1 MEPAGNNRPKNR
13 RKAVM
18 KAIFLLIFIVA
29 AIFLLR
35 FTPIKNY
42 LTAEALGRFLESAG
56 FWAPLIFILIYT
68 AGVCLFLPGTLLT
81 GLGAAIF
88 GAYWGFVYV
97 WFGAMAG
104 ASAAFFIGRTLGR
117 EFASSLIG
125 DKLKKYDDG
134 IERNGFATV
143 LYLRLVYFPFTPMN
157 FGMGLTK
164 VHFRDYFIGTGLG
177 IIVGTFIFTF
187 FIGTLKDVWASGNWA
202 ELISFKVF
210 FSIALFIFS
219 FFIPKIIK
227 KINMVIAEDPEM
239 GPNLLDKIKSQGVRE
254 LDDSAMIMRLKFKT
268 IPGEQ
273 FVIRREVFRMIQES
287 FRENGI
293 EFAHRNVAVYLPP
306 DEDAGEHDKKAI
318 EAGAAAAAA
327 AAQAEEEQKKPI

>member
-1 MEPAGNNRPKNR
+1 MEPADNNMPKNR
-13 RKAVM
+13 RKAAM
-18 KAIFLLIFIVA
+18 KAILLLIFIVA
-29 AIFLLR
+29 AIFLVR

-42 LTAEALGRFLESAG
+42 LTAEAMGRFLETAG

-104 ASAAFFIGRTLGR
+104 ASAAFLIGRTLGR

-125 DKLKKYDDG
+125 DKLKKYDDS

-187 FIGTLKDVWASGNWA
+187 FIGTIKEVWASGNWA

-227 KINMVIAEDPEM
+227 KI
-239 GPNLLDKIKSQGVRE
+239 K
-254 LDDSAMIMRLKFKT
+254 
-268 IPGEQ
+268 GE
-273 FVIRREVFRMIQES
+273 
-287 FRENGI
+287 
-293 EFAHRNVAVYLPP
+293 
-306 DEDAGEHDKKAI
+306 
-318 EAGAAAAAA
+318 
-327 AAQAEEEQKKPI
+327 

>member
-1 MEPAGNNRPKNR
+1 MEPAGNNMPKNR
-13 RKAVM
+13 SKAVI
-18 KAIFLLIFIVA
+18 KAIILLIFIVA

-117 EFASSLIG
+117 EFASTLIG

-227 KINMVIAEDPEM
+227 KI
-239 GPNLLDKIKSQGVRE
+239 KGV
-254 LDDSAMIMRLKFKT
+254 
-268 IPGEQ
+268 
-273 FVIRREVFRMIQES
+273 
-287 FRENGI
+287 
-293 EFAHRNVAVYLPP
+293 
-306 DEDAGEHDKKAI
+306 
-318 EAGAAAAAA
+318 
-327 AAQAEEEQKKPI
+327 